1 MFNKD
6 SLEKNKKSARVIDMH
21 SHLLPCLDDGSSSV
35 DMSLQ
40 ILSSSYN
47 QKIRKMVATP
57 HFYPMKTT
65 LSTFL
70 EKREKSIKKLLPF
83 YSKENHPIVYV
94 GAEVAFFPSFG
105 ECEDLKKLTIIG
117 TNTLMVEMPFSQW
130 SDSMIRSLFKARE
143 NFDLNIIIA
152 HIERYIDFQK
162 KNTIDTLIKNKIII
176 QSNAEHF
183 IDNKKRSLK
192 ELKNGFI
199 HILGSD
205 THNIDTRPQR
215 IEEAKEIIKNH
226 LGEEYIEIIL
236 NNTKPLLKG
245 ACAIDTL
252 YEKEQL

>member
-1 MFNKD
+1 MFNKE
-6 SLEKNKKSARVIDMH
+6 SSEKKQKNARIIDMH
-21 SHLLPCLDDGSSSV
+21 SHLLPSIDDGSSSV

-70 EKREKSIKKLLPF
+70 EKREESIKKLLPF
-83 YSKENHPIVYV
+83 YSREKHPIVYV

-105 ECEDLKKLTIIG
+105 ECEDLKKLTILG

-130 SDSMIRSLFKARE
+130 SDSMINSLLKAKE
-143 NFDLNIIIA
+143 SFNLNIIIA

-162 KNTIDTLIKNKIII
+162 KNTLETLIKNKIVI

-183 IDNKKRSLK
+183 IENRKKSLK

-205 THNIDTRPQR
+205 THNMDSRPQR
-215 IEEAKEIIKNH
+215 IEEAKEIIKKY

-236 NNTKPLLKG
+236 NNTKPLLSG
-245 ACAIDTL
+245 AYAIDTL

>member
-1 MFNKD
+1 
-6 SLEKNKKSARVIDMH
+6 MH
-21 SHLLPCLDDGSSSV
+21 SHLLPCIDDGASSINI
-35 DMSLQ
+35 SLQ
-40 ILSSSYN
+40 ILEASYN

-57 HFYPMKTT
+57 HFYPMRTT

-70 EKREKSIKKLLPF
+70 EKREQSIKALLPF
-83 YSKENHPIVYV
+83 YSREKHPIVYI

-130 SDSMIRSLFKARE
+130 SDSMINSLIKAKE

-162 KNTIDTLIKNKIII
+162 KKTVDTLIKNKIII

-183 IDNKKRSLK
+183 IESKKKSLK

-205 THNIDTRPQR
+205 THNMDTRPQR
-215 IEEAKEIIKNH
+215 IEEAKEIIKKE
-226 LGEEYIEIIL
+226 LGEEYIELIL
-236 NNTKPLLKG
+236 NNTKPLLSG
-245 ACAIDTL
+245 ALAIDTL